1 MKYCDLPLV
10 RFILESFAKADV
22 SVPEMCD
29 LFGWKWAK

>member
-22 SVPEMCD
+22 DVAYMCD